1 MFTDTKSR
9 KPNLPEHDLQGVGQS
24 ISKRKSD
31 FSGCP

>member
-9 KPNLPEHDLQGVGQS
+9 KPNLAEHDLGVGQS
-24 ISKRKSD
+24 ISKRKAD